1 MSGSEKKGLNS
12 NINKL
17 KKLISFDILK
27 FKPLPKCFSLF
38 LIFLLITSIANGQL
52 RRRGIYTKNA
62 LLPEISFLRYQ
73 GIASLNYERVLYY
86 SDGFS
91 FTGTTGIGAFYS
103 SLNAGK
109 YNGFSVPVSLNGIIG
124 GGDNHF
130 EASLGARYTFGSNIN
145 KDASQFYPLFNI
157 GYRYQKSS
165 GKGLIYRVFVGTN
178 GIGAGVGKG
187 F

>member
-1 MSGSEKKGLNS
+1 M
-12 NINKL
+12 NKL
-17 KKLISFDILK
+17 ESKVIVSEFRKPANVFGINILK
-27 FKPLPKCFSLF
+27 CNTLPKWFYLILF
-38 LIFLLITSIANGQL
+38 FLLISSIANGQL

-62 LLPEISFLRYQ
+62 VLPEISFLRYQ
-73 GIASLNYERVLYY
+73 GIAYLNYERILYY
-86 SDGFS
+86 SEGFS
-91 FTGTTGIGAFYS
+91 FTGTTGLGAFYS
-103 SLNAGK
+103 SLNTGK
-109 YNGFSVPVSLNGIIG
+109 FNGFSVPLSLNGIIG

-145 KDASQFYPLFNI
+145 KDTSPIYPLINI
-157 GYRYQKSS
+157 GYRYQQSR